1 MADRDQP
8 RGLFQRPIDAIA
20 SVVVPVVADA
30 VDPDD
35 LVDRIDVNA
44 LIDRIDVDAVLDRID
59 VNALVSR
66 LDVDALLDRLDLDA
80 VLDRVDLDRLIG
92 RLDVNA
98 IVDRIDVERV
108 VSRVDLDAIA
118 DQVDVDRVIARV
130 DLDSVVAGVDLDAA
144 VARVDLN
151 AAADRIDVERVIAR
165 VDVDA
170 IAKSLDI
177 DAIVAESTKGV
188 LGRFT
193 DILRRQLVGVDEI
206 GMRAVSRLLRRDH
219 ESLPTGPPLADDSD
233 APIGDGVSMSGRYAG
248 PVSRVGALWLDLF
261 LISATYALV
270 VAGVRYLLD
279 VLFNA
284 SFDLGGTWVP
294 TALLLLYG
302 FTYFWFSQALTGRT
316 ISQTL
321 AGIKVIRNDGAP
333 LSPGAAAIR
342 TIVLPFS
349 FLLLG
354 LGAWMALVD
363 RRRRALHDLA
373 AKSAVV
379 YDWGD
384 RPAALP
390 APLTRFL
397 ERKAAAVPGTS
408 TSR

>member
-1 MADRDQP
+1 M
-8 RGLFQRPIDAIA
+8 
-20 SVVVPVVADA
+20 VVPVVADA

-66 LDVDALLDRLDLDA
+66 LDIDALLDRLDLDE
-80 VLDRVDLDRLIG
+80 VLNRVDLDRLIG

-108 VSRVDLDAIA
+108 VSRIDLDAIA

-130 DLDSVVAGVDLDAA
+130 DIDALVAGVDLDAA
-144 VARVDLN
+144 VARVDLD
-151 AAADRIDVERVIAR
+151 AAADRIDVDRVVAR

-193 DILRRQLVGVDEI
+193 DILRRQLVGIDEI
-206 GMRAVSRLLRRDH
+206 AMRAVSRVLRRDY
-219 ESLPTGPPLADDSD
+219 ESLPTGPPLADDRE
-233 APIGDGVSMSGRYAG
+233 PLVGDGASMSGRYAG
-248 PVSRVGALWLDLF
+248 PVSRLAALGLDLF
-261 LISATYALV
+261 VISSTYALM

-279 VLFNA
+279 VLFDA
-284 SFDLGGTWVP
+284 TIDLGGTWVP
-294 TALLLLYG
+294 SGLLLVYG
-302 FTYFWFSQALTGRT
+302 FAYFWFSQALTGRT
-316 ISQTL
+316 ISQML
-321 AGIKVIRNDGAP
+321 AGIKVIRSDGDP
-333 LSPGAAAIR
+333 LSPGAAATR
-342 TIVLPFS
+342 TVVLPFS
-349 FLLLG
+349 FLLFG
-354 LGAWMALVD
+354 IGAWMALLD

-373 AKSAVV
+373 ARSAVV

-397 ERKAAAVPGTS
+397 ERRVAAVS
-408 TSR
+408 SSATSR